1 MKHYFNALYGKIAA
15 GEISGHDLKL
25 RIPRTLFECCINI
38 NIYYDDVSRL
48 NTLLSEYNIIWGCC
62 LC

>member
-1 MKHYFNALYGKIAA
+1 MKRYFNALYPNVLA
-15 GEISGHDLKL
+15 GDIPNHVFRL

-38 NIYYDDVSRL
+38 NIYYNDVSRL
-48 NTLLSEYNIIWGCC
+48 NTLISEYNIIWGCC